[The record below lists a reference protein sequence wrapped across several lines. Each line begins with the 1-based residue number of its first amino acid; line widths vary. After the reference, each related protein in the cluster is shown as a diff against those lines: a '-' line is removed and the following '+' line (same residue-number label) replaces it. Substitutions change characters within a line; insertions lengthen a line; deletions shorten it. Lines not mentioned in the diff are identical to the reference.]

1 MSWEEMSTK
10 TVPCPCGKGTISQ
23 TEYGDDWN
31 RYEYGPV
38 EIHCPECK
46 QKYKVES
53 VYHPETH
60 PGHGSW
66 SSYFLTP
73 IDYPAYSGIQE
84 SAIFGVAKSIADPEF
99 SLYLVENYSFND
111 LIDAKSEYESKRSSA
126 KVTGMAKQIC
136 NEHKW
141 KFNSVKATLILTQIN
156 QAINQYSTHVGN
168 YDQRM
173 PVREQERK
181 EKITYESEKRK
192 HQIHL
197 DL

>member
-1 MSWEEMSTK
+1 MSWEEMSAK
-10 TVPCPCGKGTISQ
+10 TVPCPCGKGTILQ

-31 RYEYGPV
+31 RYEYAPV

-66 SSYFLTP
+66 SSYYLTP
-73 IDYPAYSGIQE
+73 SDYPVYSGIQE
-84 SAIFGVAKSIADPEF
+84 SAIFGKAKSIADPEF
-99 SLYLVENYSFND
+99 SLYLVENYSFNE
-111 LIDAKSEYESKRSSA
+111 LLDAKSEYESKRSSA
-126 KVTGMAKQIC
+126 KVTGIAKRIC
-136 NEHKW
+136 KEHKW
-141 KFNSVKATLILTQIN
+141 KFNSVKATLILAQIN
-156 QAINQYSTHVGN
+156 QAINQYSAHVGN
-168 YDQRM
+168 YDRRM

-181 EKITYESEKRK
+181 EKIAYESEKRK
-192 HQIHL
+192 HQILL